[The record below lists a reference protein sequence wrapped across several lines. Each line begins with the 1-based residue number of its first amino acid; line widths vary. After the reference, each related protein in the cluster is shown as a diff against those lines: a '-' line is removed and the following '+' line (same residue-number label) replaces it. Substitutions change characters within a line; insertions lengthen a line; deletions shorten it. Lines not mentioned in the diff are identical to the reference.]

1 MIDGVV
7 GVPEAAIA
15 DDHVFAMLKNDVF
28 AAVVANYATGLV
40 INILGVESSG
50 SSWYPIFLP

>member
-28 AAVVANYATGLV
+28 AAVVANDATGLV
-40 INILGVESSG
+40 LDVIRVEG
-50 SSWYPIFLP
+50 SSSSWNPIFLP